1 MASSTG
7 DGKNPR
13 PTGHV
18 RVPGSAVLDWRSDD
32 RGKTMFTML
41 VLATLVVFAVYM
53 AGSLAAKYTDTMA
66 GVGKA
71 LFGLFRK

>member
-1 MASSTG
+1 
-7 DGKNPR
+7 
-13 PTGHV
+13 
-18 RVPGSAVLDWRSDD
+18 
-32 RGKTMFTML
+32 MFTML